1 MRQLTYDS
9 IYIGGKFV
17 EPDSTEPLI
26 HNSAVAEEEVGLIPS
41 ALSTY
46 VDRAAG
52 AACDAFASDED
63 GPRHR

>member
-17 EPDSTEPLI
+17 EPDSIERLI
-26 HNSAVAEEEVGLIPS
+26 HRSAAEEEVGLIPS

-46 VDRAAG
+46 VGRAAG

-63 GPRHR
+63 GARHR

>member
-9 IYIGGKFV
+9 INIGGKFV
-17 EPDSTEPLI
+17 EPDSIERLI
-26 HNSAVAEEEVGLIPS
+26 HRSAVAEEEVGLIPS

-46 VDRAAG
+46 VGRAAG